1 MTDAFVDDAL
11 KGRVAF
17 VAGGSSGINL
27 AVACRFASKGA
38 KIMLISRSAER
49 LVAAAETVSHA
60 GGTVIYE
67 AADVRDNVAVQSAL
81 SKCHETFGPIDIVLS
96 GAAGNFVAPVSQV
109 SSNGF
114 RTVVDIDLFGTY
126 NVLKHSYP
134 YLRRPGA
141 SLISITAPVADKP
154 MIGQAH
160 AGAAKAGVNTLT
172 KVLAAEWGCDGVRVN
187 AISPGFIANTEG
199 CARLV
204 GTPARE
210 QRLVGVIP
218 MRELGRASDIADL
231 ALFLATEHARYITGA
246 VIDCDGGWLSDD
258 LARLSTDDPM

>member
-1 MTDAFVDDAL
+1 
-11 KGRVAF
+11 
-17 VAGGSSGINL
+17 
-27 AVACRFASKGA
+27 
-38 KIMLISRSAER
+38 
-49 LVAAAETVSHA
+49 
-60 GGTVIYE
+60 VIYA
-67 AADVRDNVAVQSAL
+67 AADVRDSAAVESAL
-81 SKCHETFGPIDIVLS
+81 ALCHDTFGPIDIVLS

-114 RTVVDIDLFGTY
+114 RTVVEIDLLGTY

-134 YLRRPGA
+134 FLRRPGA

-172 KVLAAEWGCDGVRVN
+172 KVLAAEWGCEGVRVN

-199 CARLV
+199 CTRLV
-204 GTPARE
+204 GTPERE
-210 QRLVGVIP
+210 KRLLSAIP
-218 MRELGRASDIADL
+218 VRELGRTSDIADL

-246 VIDCDGGWLSDD
+246 IIDCDGGWISDD
-258 LARLSTDDPM
+258 LARLSTDEPM